1 MSLANIEN
9 ILKSIKETFQKTLD
23 WFSKE
28 ILAFRGSRL
37 SLDLIANISVEYYD
51 SKLSLKEIAS
61 LAFSDS
67 NSISI
72 EPWDKSSIKN
82 IEKAIFNSGLGGNIK
97 SEEGRVLFS
106 FPPFTQEDREKMVKL
121 LNQKAEKARKSLR
134 QIREKAWHNLQ
145 EMERKGEIS
154 EDEKFRGKDELQKL
168 IDEFQIKVDE
178 LKERKIKEII
188 S

>member
-61 LAFSDS
+61 LAFSVS
-67 NSISI
+67 
-72 EPWDKSSIKN
+72 
-82 IEKAIFNSGLGGNIK
+82 
-97 SEEGRVLFS
+97 
-106 FPPFTQEDREKMVKL
+106 
-121 LNQKAEKARKSLR
+121 
-134 QIREKAWHNLQ
+134 
-145 EMERKGEIS
+145 
-154 EDEKFRGKDELQKL
+154 
-168 IDEFQIKVDE
+168 
-178 LKERKIKEII
+178 
-188 S
+188 

>member
-1 MSLANIEN
+1 MSSVNIEN
-9 ILKSIKETFQKTLD
+9 ILKDTKETFQKTLD

-37 SLDLIANISVEYYD
+37 SLDLIANISIEYYG
-51 SKLSLKEIAS
+51 SRLSLKEVAS

-72 EPWDKSSIKN
+72 EPWDKSAVKN
-82 IEKAIFNSGLGGNIK
+82 IERALFNSGLGGNVK

-106 FPPFTQEDREKMVKL
+106 FPPFTQEDREKLINL

-134 QIREKAWHNLQ
+134 QIREKAWHSLQ
-145 EMERKGEIS
+145 EMERSGEIS
-154 EDEKFRGKDELQKL
+154 EDEKFKGKDELQKL
-168 IDEFQIKVDE
+168 IDDFQTKITE
-178 LKERKIKEII
+178 LKERKVKEIT